1 VCAAV
6 SLLILLFFI
15 SSTNSNRPALTL
27 LFACTLRNL
36 LRVGTSSAALRNA
49 CAAVHFALEEVVAVE
64 VAAAS
69 SAKEVVEEEED
80 KEDKQALAA
89 PLACC

>member
-15 SSTNSNRPALTL
+15 SSTNSNRPTLTL
-27 LFACTLRNL
+27 LFVCMLRNL
-36 LRVGTSSAALRNA
+36 LRAGTSSAALRNA
-49 CAAVHFALEEVVAVE
+49 YAAVRSALEKVVAIE

-80 KEDKQALAA
+80 KEDK
-89 PLACC
+89 

>member
-27 LFACTLRNL
+27 LFAYTLRNL
-36 LRVGTSSAALRNA
+36 LRIGASSAALRNA
-49 CAAVHFALEEVVAVE
+49 RAVVHSALEKVVAIE
-64 VAAAS
+64 VTAAS
-69 SAKEVVEEEED
+69 SAKEVVEEKEN
-80 KEDKQALAA
+80 KEDEQALAA

>member
-15 SSTNSNRPALTL
+15 SNTNSNRPALTL
-27 LFACTLRNL
+27 LFTYILRNL
-36 LRVGTSSAALRNA
+36 LRAGTSSAALYNA
-49 CAAVHFALEEVVAVE
+49 CTIVRSTLEEVVVIE
-64 VAAAS
+64 VAATS

-80 KEDKQALAA
+80 KEDK
-89 PLACC
+89 

>member
-15 SSTNSNRPALTL
+15 SSTNSNRPALAL

-36 LRVGTSSAALRNA
+36 LRAGTSSAALRNA
-49 CAAVHFALEEVVAVE
+49 CTAVHSALEKVVAAE

-80 KEDKQALAA
+80 KEDK
-89 PLACC
+89 

>member
-15 SSTNSNRPALTL
+15 SSTNSNRPALAL
-27 LFACTLRNL
+27 LFAYT
-36 LRVGTSSAALRNA
+36 LRNA
-49 CAAVHFALEEVVAVE
+49 CAVVHSTLEEAVAIE
-64 VAAAS
+64 VAATS

-80 KEDKQALAA
+80 KEDK
-89 PLACC
+89 

>member
-15 SSTNSNRPALTL
+15 SSTNSNRPTLAL
-27 LFACTLRNL
+27 LFIYTLCNL
-36 LRVGTSSAALRNA
+36 LRAETSSAALRNA
-49 CAAVHFALEEVVAVE
+49 YAAVHSALEEVIVIE

-80 KEDKQALAA
+80 KDKQALAA

>member
-15 SSTNSNRPALTL
+15 SSTNSNRPTLTL
-27 LFACTLRNL
+27 LFIYTLRNL
-36 LRVGTSSAALRNA
+36 LRIGTSSAALCNA
-49 CAAVHFALEEVVAVE
+49 YAAVRFALKKVVVIE

-69 SAKEVVEEEED
+69 STKKVVEVEKEED
-80 KEDKQALAA
+80 KN
-89 PLACC
+89 